1 MYVYFV
7 LVCFLFRLVFV
18 YVYFTSVS
26 QLALLVARH
35 YIVELC
41 SFSLCNISLASKI
54 LCHVCGMVQGILAT
68 C

>member
-1 MYVYFV
+1 MYVCMFCFV
-7 LVCFLFRLVFV
+7 LFCFLFRLVFV
-18 YVYFTSVS
+18 CLFA

-54 LCHVCGMVQGILAT
+54 LCHLCGMVQGILAT